1 MPYSRLLLPNALERL
16 AQDIKDYQEGLRP
29 DAEELAGAPLLDDW
43 RLGKRIAIA
52 LHGTTY
58 DHPVLPGPR
67 NVATS
72 ELYFLDAEG
81 QWARTFNR
89 LYRLG
94 TPRAERFN

>member
-1 MPYSRLLLPNALERL
+1 MPYSRPLLPNALARL
-16 AQDIKDYQEGLRP
+16 ARDIEDYQEGLQP
-29 DAEELAGAPLLDDW
+29 DAEELAAAPLLDDW

-58 DHPVLPGPR
+58 DHPVLAGLR

-81 QWARTFNR
+81 RWARTFNR

-94 TPRAERFN
+94 MPRAERFN